1 METNGFAIVTGTSS
15 GIGAALAARLAARGH
30 DVLSIARRPP
40 PAAGSGRIRHL
51 ALDLTDRDAIPR
63 VASPKSSPPAGLST
77 CSSTMPAFSI
87 RTASPIPSTKTA
99 ARALRTEIALNLE
112 VPIRLAWSLMNRIA
126 RPGGAIV
133 NVTSLTALHP
143 KTSAPVYSA
152 TKAGLRSF
160 TRALRL
166 QAAPMV
172 GIHVMEAIP
181 PLVDTAM
188 TSGRGKG
195 KISAEA
201 MADAILAGLADRRRV
216 VAPGLSGKVLRLN
229 RFLPELVARSLAR
242 G

>member
-1 METNGFAIVTGTSS
+1 
-15 GIGAALAARLAARGH
+15 
-30 DVLSIARRPP
+30 
-40 PAAGSGRIRHL
+40 
-51 ALDLTDRDAIPR
+51 
-63 VASPKSSPPAGLST
+63 
-77 CSSTMPAFSI
+77 
-87 RTASPIPSTKTA
+87 
-99 ARALRTEIALNLE
+99 
-112 VPIRLAWSLMNRIA
+112 MNRIA
-126 RPGGAIV
+126 RPGGSIV
-133 NVTSLTALHP
+133 NITSLTALHP

-152 TKAGLRSF
+152 TKAGLRTF

-166 QAAPMV
+166 EAEPV

-229 RFLPELVARSLAR
+229 RLLPGLVAKSLAR

>member
-1 METNGFAIVTGTSS
+1 MDTIGLAIVTGTSS
-15 GIGAALAARLAARGH
+15 GIGAVLATKLASQGY

-40 PAAGSGRIRHL
+40 PYTGGGRIRHL
-51 ALDLTDRDAIPR
+51 ALDLTDSDAITR
-63 VASPKSSPPAGLST
+63 VVAEVESAERPVDLLVNNAGVQYSQSVT
-77 CSSTMPAFSI
+77 DPFDEGSRA
-87 RTASPIPSTKTA
+87 
-99 ARALRTEIALNLE
+99 ALRTEIALNLE
-112 VPIRLAWSLMNRIA
+112 VPIGLTRSLFDRMA
-126 RPGGAIV
+126 RPGGAVV

-166 QAAPMV
+166 QAEPL

-188 TSGRGKG
+188 TAGRGKG

-216 VAPGLSGKVLRLN
+216 VAPGLSGQVLRLN
-229 RFLPELVARSLAR
+229 RLFPELVARSLAR

>member
-1 METNGFAIVTGTSS
+1 MDTIGFAIVTGTSS
-15 GIGAALAARLAARGH
+15 GIGAALATKLAAQGY

-40 PAAGSGRIRHL
+40 PAAQSTRIRHL
-51 ALDLTDRDAIPR
+51 ALDLTDSDAIPR
-63 VASPKSSPPAGLST
+63 VVSEVESARRPVDLLVNNAGVQYSHSLTDPFDEDSR
-77 CSSTMPAFSI
+77 A
-87 RTASPIPSTKTA
+87 
-99 ARALRTEIALNLE
+99 ALRTEIALNLE
-112 VPIRLAWSLMNRIA
+112 VPIRLTWSRFDRIA
-126 RPGGAIV
+126 RPGGVIV

-160 TRALRL
+160 TRALRV
-166 QAAPMV
+166 QVAPMGV
-172 GIHVMEAIP
+172 HVMEAVP

-188 TSGRGKG
+188 TAGRGKG

-242 G
+242 S